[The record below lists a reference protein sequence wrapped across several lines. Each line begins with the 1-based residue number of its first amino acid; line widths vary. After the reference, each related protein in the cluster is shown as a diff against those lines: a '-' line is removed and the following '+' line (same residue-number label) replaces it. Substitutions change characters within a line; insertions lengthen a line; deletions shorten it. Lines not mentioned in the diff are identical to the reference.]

1 MTSKEV
7 RNKSI
12 EEKVDYLLDMMDKV
26 DKSISLQLGIN
37 NRLIDNDT
45 KSVYIANKHS
55 EALNDLA
62 DNMSYLCKELKKVQ
76 DEIDKIES

>member
-26 DKSISLQLGIN
+26 NRSIDLQLGIN
-37 NRLIDNDT
+37 ERLIDNDT

-55 EALNDLA
+55 DSINDLA
-62 DNMSYLCKELKKVQ
+62 NGMIDMCKELKKVQ
-76 DEIDKIES
+76 YEIDKIGS